1 MDEMLKFI
9 EASMKEEADDKAKYL
24 AWADKA
30 EAAGH
35 YHTAGILRDIAHEE
49 STHHEALEHIH
60 RMMKRG

>member
-9 EASMKEEADDKAKYL
+9 EASIKEEADDKAKYL

-30 EAAGH
+30 EASGL

-49 STHHEALEHIH
+49 STHHDMLIHI
-60 RMMKRG
+60 RKKLKKG